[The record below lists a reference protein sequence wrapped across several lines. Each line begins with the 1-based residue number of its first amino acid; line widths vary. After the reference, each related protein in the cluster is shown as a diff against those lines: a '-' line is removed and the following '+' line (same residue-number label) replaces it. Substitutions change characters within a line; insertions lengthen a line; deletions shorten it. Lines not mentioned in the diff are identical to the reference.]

1 MFKGI
6 ISIENNEISLVDIAI
21 ASDELQLFEVYQ
33 QVEERLL
40 ENKLAWKPGEIITV
54 FQFFQHTNLY
64 NAAIGLDIL
73 PDGLNEEI
81 IQYFSDPNFK
91 PSFKILPLR
100 GYPFESKI
108 INIKD
113 AGLIASWI
121 DKRRKPYHFTNLPF
135 TFMLIYRAS
144 RDGFGIENFHE
155 NCDNKGPTVVV
166 IKVRNSG
173 EIIGGYNPLKWCR
186 IKTKHDERSRL
197 LTYNNDF
204 DHQCRTSNSFIFSLT
219 NQAFPILSQVSS
231 KEEAI
236 IWCRN
241 KGPCFCL
248 QDLHVTSLR
257 PNNIICKSKKHS
269 YEKKVISRESFEI
282 EEYEVFQI
290 IDERFSQ
297 YIN

>member
-1 MFKGI
+1 NGIIIFNKPNISPPVFEILLKYIYTGI
-6 ISIENNEISLVDIAI
+6 ISIKNNEISLVDIAI
-21 ASDELQLFEVYQ
+21 ASDELQLLEVYQ

-40 ENKLAWKPGEIITV
+40 ENKLAWKSGDFIT
-54 FQFFQHTNLY
+54 
-64 NAAIGLDIL
+64 DIL

-81 IQYFSDPNFK
+81 IQYFSDPNSK

-121 DKRRKPYHFTNLPF
+121 DKRKIPYHFTNLPF
-135 TFMLIYRAS
+135 EFMLIYRAS

-155 NCDNKGPTVVV
+155 NCDNKGPTVVI

-173 EIIGGYNPLKWCR
+173 EIIGGYNPLEWC
-186 IKTKHDERSRL
+186 KTENNER
-197 LTYNNDF
+197 T
-204 DHQCRTSNSFIFSLT
+204 
-219 NQAFPILSQVSS
+219 FPILSQVSS
-231 KEEAI
+231 KEKAI

-241 KGPCFCL
+241 KGPCFGL
-248 QDLHVTSLR
+248 HDLHITSSR
-257 PNNIICKSKKHS
+257 PDNIICKSKKHS
-269 YEKKVISRESFEI
+269 YEKKVICRETFEI